1 MHNVLFLS
9 HEPTAAPGRAEFYEL
24 CLDPLNDEQ
33 EQVTHVREIHGWWDN
48 ETGRVVVDETQ
59 VEQAASFPTF
69 GEALNVFVRRR
80 QFRIDTGFR
89 HLFRWHPLTGAPAFH
104 MELGMMAGP
113 QPAALTDAAP
123 ALIRAKRDFTPSI
136 AKRFREERSDASRP
150 QCEPPVSPAT
160 PRRAAAVYP

>member
-9 HEPTAAPGRAEFYEL
+9 HEPTTAPGRAEFYEL

-69 GEALNVFVRRR
+69 GEALNVFVRRDGKIHHFYNTELVFLPGDR
-80 QFRIDTGFR
+80 GQNQR
-89 HLFRWHPLTGAPAFH
+89 HNDMAWPLWN
-104 MELGMMAGP
+104 L
-113 QPAALTDAAP
+113 L
-123 ALIRAKRDFTPSI
+123 DFTPEG
-136 AKRFREERSDASRP
+136 RGMDWF
-150 QCEPPVSPAT
+150 
-160 PRRAAAVYP
+160 PRLTYGK